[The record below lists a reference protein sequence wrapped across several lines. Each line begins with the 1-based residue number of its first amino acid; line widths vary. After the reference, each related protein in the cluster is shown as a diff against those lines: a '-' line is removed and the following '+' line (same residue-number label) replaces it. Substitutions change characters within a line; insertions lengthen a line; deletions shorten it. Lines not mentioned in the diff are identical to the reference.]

1 MQRKLWIGFG
11 ILLTLF
17 LVWRIIDVIFLGK
30 TGKSQRS
37 GPPPVAVETDSV
49 RHGYLSETRQLTG
62 TVQPQYKYIVAP
74 KISGRVIQMTKRI
87 GDWVDDGEIIARID
101 DAEYQQ
107 SVIEAEA
114 NLNISLATL
123 AESNTQFD
131 LARQNLDRVRS
142 LNAKGIAS
150 VAELDAAASNY
161 TTQKSRYELAQAQ
174 IDQRRAALKS
184 AKIRL
189 GYTVLAASKPGFV
202 GERFVDE
209 GSLLAPNS
217 AVISVVG
224 IDSVIIS
231 TTIIERDYGYVR
243 VGQPA
248 HVKLDA
254 FSNHQFNGFV
264 TRIAPLL
271 QEASRVAQMEVEVA
285 NDSLFLKPGMFA
297 RIGVQTAEKPNAQYV
312 ASRALVRK
320 DAAYGIFMVD
330 PADKIAHYIPTTIG
344 IVSDQ
349 FTEIVTPLPN
359 GLVVVTLGQHL
370 LDEGSPVI
378 LPGDETLQPAR
389 SK

>member
-1 MQRKLWIGFG
+1 MID
-11 ILLTLF
+11 
-17 LVWRIIDVIFLGK
+17 LVYLGGSGK
-30 TGKSQRS
+30 TQRS
-37 GPPPVAVETDSV
+37 GPPPVAVEIDSV
-49 RHGYLSETRQLTG
+49 HHGYLSETRQLTG
-62 TVQPQYKYIVAP
+62 TVQPQYKYIIAP
-74 KISGRVIQMTKRI
+74 KITGRVIQMTKRI
-87 GDWVDDGEIIARID
+87 GDWVKDGEIIARID

-107 SVIEAEA
+107 NVIEAEA
-114 NLNISLATL
+114 NLNIGLATL
-123 AESNTQFD
+123 TESNTQFD
-131 LARQNLDRVRS
+131 LARQDLERVRS

-150 VAELDAAASNY
+150 GAELDAAASNF

-189 GYTVLAASKPGFV
+189 GYTVLTASKPGFV

-231 TTIIERDYGYVR
+231 TTIIERDYGYVK

-248 HVKLDA
+248 QVRVDA
-254 FSNHQFNGFV
+254 FANHQFAGFV
-264 TRIAPLL
+264 TRIAPML
-271 QEASRVAQMEVEVA
+271 QEASRVAQMEVEVT

-297 RIGVQTAEKPNAQYV
+297 RVNVQTAEKPNAKYV
-312 ASRALVRK
+312 SSRALVRK
-320 DAAYGIFMVD
+320 EGATGIFMID
-330 PADKIAHYIPTTIG
+330 PVDKIAHYVPATVG
-344 IVSDQ
+344 IVNAE
-349 FTEIVTPLPN
+349 FTEIVTHLPDM
-359 GLVVVTLGQHL
+359 LVVTLGQHL

-378 LPGDETLQPAR
+378 LPGVENAQPER